1 MTIFSFLP
9 FAAAILSLILASVTL
24 LPRKRSFARWCYF
37 AGMALLGVASLC
49 AGLALRADL
58 PFEVARW
65 LTQGLVAESFVSAA
79 WLGFSLSY
87 SRGDYRESLAR
98 WRIPLA
104 VVALLPIGLSLG
116 FQQQL
121 VEGVPAGPV
130 SDMLQLRLGA
140 MGKAL
145 NVVLLVAQVWILMNL
160 EQTFRSAVGTM
171 RWRIKFVVL
180 GLAVIFGARI
190 YVRSQALLFSTYDIH
205 WLDIESSALVIGCFL
220 LVVAY
225 VRTGFAEIDLY
236 PSRALLRSS
245 LTVFIVGGYLFI
257 VGILAN
263 IVRRFGGGDS
273 FQLTVLVILLGMAG
287 LGVLLLSD
295 RLRQRIRG
303 FTGLHFTRSQHDSVR
318 IWTEFSLRLANVKDQ
333 ASLCTVSARL
343 VAETFEVL
351 SVTTWLLDEHK
362 DQFVLSASTAPQPG
376 EAITGNPPVATSSA
390 LVAGLRARSS
400 PFDLEGEVEPWAEEL
415 RRLNPT
421 MFPNGGNRWC
431 IPLRAGEQRLGA
443 IVLADRVNGAVYTV
457 EELQLLQCIADQVTS
472 VLLNLRLANEVAR
485 SRELEAFRTMS
496 AFFVHDLK
504 NAAAS
509 LNLMLKNLPVHFD
522 DPAFRE
528 DALRGIGNTARRIDE
543 MIGRLTALRQRSDS
557 QPVDADLNQ
566 LVSEALDRLDKMPH
580 VELTKDLQPLP
591 EILADHEQIRS
602 VVTNLVL
609 NARDAVGPAGHI
621 YLGTEHLGQSVVLS
635 VKDNGCGM
643 SAAFLRDSL
652 FRPFL
657 STKKKGLGIGMF
669 QSRMI
674 VEAHGG
680 SIRVESEMGNGSTFW
695 VSLPI
700 KEIPK
705 S

>member
-1 MTIFSFLP
+1 
-9 FAAAILSLILASVTL
+9 
-24 LPRKRSFARWCYF
+24 
-37 AGMALLGVASLC
+37 
-49 AGLALRADL
+49 
-58 PFEVARW
+58 
-65 LTQGLVAESFVSAA
+65 
-79 WLGFSLSY
+79 
-87 SRGDYRESLAR
+87 
-98 WRIPLA
+98 
-104 VVALLPIGLSLG
+104 
-116 FQQQL
+116 
-121 VEGVPAGPV
+121 
-130 SDMLQLRLGA
+130 
-140 MGKAL
+140 
-145 NVVLLVAQVWILMNL
+145 
-160 EQTFRSAVGTM
+160 
-171 RWRIKFVVL
+171 
-180 GLAVIFGARI
+180 
-190 YVRSQALLFSTYDIH
+190 
-205 WLDIESSALVIGCFL
+205 
-220 LVVAY
+220 
-225 VRTGFAEIDLY
+225 
-236 PSRALLRSS
+236 
-245 LTVFIVGGYLFI
+245 
-257 VGILAN
+257 
-263 IVRRFGGGDS
+263 
-273 FQLTVLVILLGMAG
+273 
-287 LGVLLLSD
+287 VLLLSD

-303 FTGLHFTRSQHDSVR
+303 FAGLHFARSQHDSVR
-318 IWTEFSLRLANVKDQ
+318 IWTEFSLRLAKVKDQ

-376 EAITGNPPVATSSA
+376 EAITGNPPVAASIA

-400 PFDLEGEVEPWAEEL
+400 PFDLEGEVGPWAEEL
-415 RRLNPT
+415 RQLNPS

-443 IVLADRVNGAVYTV
+443 IVLADRINGAVYTV

-557 QPVDADLNQ
+557 QPVEADLNQ
-566 LVSEALDRLDKMPH
+566 LVSEALDRLDEMPH

-591 EILADHEQIRS
+591 GILADQEQIRS

-609 NARDAVGPAGHI
+609 NARDAVGPEGCI
-621 YLGTEHLGQSVVLS
+621 CLRTEQLGRSVVLS

-643 SAAFLRDSL
+643 SAAFLKDSL
-652 FRPFL
+652 FRPFQ
-657 STKKKGLGIGMF
+657 STKTKGLGIGMF

-680 SIRVESEMGNGSTFW
+680 AIRVESETGNGSTFW
-695 VSLPI
+695 VSLPV
-700 KEIPK
+700 KEVK
-705 S
+705 